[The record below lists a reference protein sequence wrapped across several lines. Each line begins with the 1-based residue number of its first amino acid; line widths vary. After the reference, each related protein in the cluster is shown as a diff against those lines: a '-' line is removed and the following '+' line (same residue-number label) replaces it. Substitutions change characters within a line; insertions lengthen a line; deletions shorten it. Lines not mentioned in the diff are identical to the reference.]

1 MLADDTLPMSLSKV
15 PVTPRPQMTLSNSSW
30 QQRDIHLEF
39 RLGEL
44 RLKRVTFR
52 GMVATSGLVLESGHL
67 RPGRVADSVV
77 PELPPGLDVALV
89 HSYPSA
95 NLGTRYEAFGH
106 VFRYV
111 PHHYDRYYV
120 DLSGTFDD
128 YMKKIPGKSR
138 YTLRKKLHRFKAAS
152 GDTLHWEEYRR
163 PGEMTA
169 FHSLARMISATTH
182 QERQLQA
189 GIPRHQSFLDEMHR
203 LAEGDSVRGYILF
216 LGEEPVSY
224 MHCTAEGEGLLS
236 GYVGYSPKYKT
247 LSPGVVLQYLLL
259 ERLFSEKRFRFLDFG
274 WGGSQHKRLFATGC
288 VACTDL
294 YYFRK
299 SRRHFTIVKLHSF
312 LESLS
317 GGAAAMLQALGVKS
331 QVNGLLARFVRE
343 PLMLLTILLQDQAL
357 VC

>member
-1 MLADDTLPMSLSKV
+1 
-15 PVTPRPQMTLSNSSW
+15 MTRLNSPW

-39 RLGEL
+39 LLGEL

-52 GMVATSGLVLESGHL
+52 GMVASNGLALESGHL
-67 RPGRVADSVV
+67 RPRRVADSVV
-77 PELPPGLDVALV
+77 PELPPGIDVALV

-111 PHHYDRYYV
+111 PHHYNRYYV
-120 DLSGTFDD
+120 DLGGTFDD
-128 YMKKIPGKSR
+128 YMKKFRVKSR
-138 YTLRKKLHRFKAAS
+138 YTLRKKLRRFKAAS
-152 GDTLHWEEYRR
+152 GGTLRWEEYRL

-182 QERQLQA
+182 QERRLQA
-189 GIPRHQSFLDEMHR
+189 GIPGRQSFLDEMRR
-203 LAEGDSVRGYILF
+203 LAGGGSVRGYVLF
-216 LGEEPVSY
+216 LGEEPASY
-224 MHCTAEGEGLLS
+224 MHCTAEDDGLLS
-236 GYVGYSPKYKT
+236 GYVGYNPKYRA

-274 WGGSQHKRLFATGC
+274 WGDSQHKRLFATGC

-299 SRRHFTIVKLHSF
+299 TRRNFTIVKLHSF

-317 GGAAAMLQALGVKS
+317 SGAAVILQALGVKS
-331 QVNGLLARFVRE
+331 QMRDLLARLTRE
-343 PLMLLTILLQDQAL
+343 PLILLVTLLPAEPL
-357 VC
+357 